1 VRIKSIKTYPHPIQ
15 RELLL
20 YSGAILADSD
30 FEDDEVIVEKY
41 RGMIAFFLKIIDDP
55 VAYVNQTS

>member
-20 YSGAILADSD
+20 YSGAIIADSD

-41 RGMIAFFLKIIDDP
+41 RDDP
-55 VAYVNQTS
+55 VAYINQTS